1 MRTATLALALAAGLI
16 HAPALADTLDA
27 VVKDY
32 EALANPAEA
41 ETGWP
46 DISPRAVKARN
57 AAYRALEKRL
67 AGLDGQ
73 ALTPEQA
80 LTRTLLDWR
89 LDIMIEGARFDEER
103 IPFDAGDGFFNAANY
118 AAGNTVVR
126 TEADA
131 RAWIARLGEL
141 PGWYDAQIANMRRG
155 IATGFTQPRP
165 TAEGVLA
172 ILKMAVAQPIDE
184 SPLLK
189 PLAAMPPGIPAD
201 RRAAL
206 IAEGRAVVAQAVKP
220 AQGTLLVF
228 FEREYLP
235 AARNT
240 LGASGLPGGKA
251 YYAYT
256 ARRSTTTDMT
266 PDQIFALGEA
276 EVKRIRAEMETAMRA
291 TGFTGSFA
299 EFLAY
304 VRSDPK
310 FYAPDLK
317 TYIEKAAA
325 IGKRLDYALPRWFGK
340 LPRLPWGIYVKP
352 PEMEASSGAYYLG
365 DPEKGVAGAV
375 AVGRASYRDPLFGLT
390 AWMMH
395 EGVPGHHL
403 QIALGQER
411 QDLPAFRR
419 RDDITAFVEGWAL
432 YSEKLGVEMG
442 MYETPYDDFGRL
454 SFEMWRACRLVMD
467 VGIHWKG
474 WSADAAERCLRENT
488 ALPESVA
495 KGETQRYIGWPAQAL
510 AYKVG
515 EVRFT
520 ALRRRAQAALGE
532 GFDNRAFHDLLIADG
547 PMPLSIVEHRVD
559 AWLADGRASP
569 AG

>member
-1 MRTATLALALAAGLI
+1 MRTVAITLALAAGLVS
-16 HAPALADTLDA
+16 APACADTLEA
-27 VVKDY
+27 IVRDY
-32 EALANPAEA
+32 EAAANPAGDER
-41 ETGWP
+41 GWP
-46 DISPRAVKARN
+46 DVSPAAVAVRN
-57 AAYRALEKRL
+57 AEYRKLGQR
-67 AGLDGQ
+67 LDGLKPRRLS
-73 ALTPEQA
+73 ADQA

-89 LDIMIEGARFDEER
+89 LDVVIEGARFDEER
-103 IPFDAGDGFFNAANY
+103 IPFDAGDGFFNTANY
-118 AAGNTVVR
+118 AAGGTVIR

-131 RAWIARLGEL
+131 RAWIARLGKL
-141 PGWYDAQIANMRRG
+141 PTYYDAQIANMRRG
-155 IATGFTQPRP
+155 VRTGFTQPRP

-172 ILKMAVAQPIDE
+172 ILKTAAAQSVDE

-189 PLAAMPPGIPAD
+189 PLAAMPPAIPAE

-206 IAEGRAVVAQAVKP
+206 IAEGRAVVAEVVKP
-220 AQGTLLVF
+220 AQQALVGF
-228 FEREYLP
+228 FESEYLP
-235 AARNT
+235 AARGA
-240 LGASGLPGGKA
+240 LGASGLPDGKA

-266 PDQIFALGEA
+266 PDQIFALGQS
-276 EVKRIRAEMETAMRA
+276 EVARIRSEMEGAMRA
-291 TGFTGSFA
+291 TGFKGSFDA
-299 EFLAY
+299 FLVY
-304 VRSDPK
+304 LRTDPQ

-317 TYIEKAAA
+317 SYIERAAA
-325 IGKRLDYALPRWFGK
+325 IGKKLDYALPRWFGK

-375 AVGRASYRDPLFGLT
+375 AVGSKSYRDPLFALT

-442 MYETPYDDFGRL
+442 MYETAYDDFGRL

-474 WSADAAERCLRENT
+474 WSAEAAERCLRENT
-488 ALPESVA
+488 ALPEGVV
-495 KGETQRYIGWPAQAL
+495 KGETWRYIGWPAQAL

-532 GFDNRAFHDLLIADG
+532 GFDNREFHDLLIADG
-547 PMPLSIVEHRVD
+547 PMPLSIVEQRVET
-559 AWLADGRASP
+559 WLASEHARP

>member
-1 MRTATLALALAAGLI
+1 MRIAALALAAGFI
-16 HAPALADTLDA
+16 DAPARADTLDA
-27 VVKDY
+27 LVKDY

-41 ETGWP
+41 EAGWP
-46 DISPRAVKARN
+46 DVSPRAVSVRN
-57 AAYRALEKRL
+57 GAYRALENRL
-67 AGLDGQ
+67 ETLDGQ
-73 ALTPEQA
+73 TLSPEQA

-89 LDIMIEGARFDEER
+89 LDITIEGARFDEER
-103 IPFDAGDGFFNAANY
+103 IPFDAGDGFFNTANY
-118 AAGNTVVR
+118 AAGNTVIR

-131 RAWIARLGEL
+131 RAWIARLRKL
-141 PGWYDAQIANMRRG
+141 PAYYDAQIVNMRRG
-155 IATGFTQPRP
+155 IRTGFAQPRP
-165 TAEGVLA
+165 IAEGVLA
-172 ILKMAVAQPIDE
+172 ILKAAAAQPIDS

-189 PLAAMPPGIPAD
+189 PLAAMPPAIPEA
-201 RRAAL
+201 RRATL
-206 IAEGRAVVAQAVKP
+206 MAEARATMAESVRP
-220 AQGTLLVF
+220 AQQALVSF
-228 FEREYLP
+228 FEHEYLP
-235 AARNT
+235 AARPG
-240 LGASGLPGGKA
+240 LGASTLPHGKA
-251 YYAYT
+251 WYAYVV
-256 ARRSTTTDMT
+256 RRSTTTAMT
-266 PDQIFALGEA
+266 PDEIFALGDA
-276 EVKRIRAEMETAMRA
+276 EVKRIRAEMEIAMRA
-291 TGFTGSFA
+291 TGFAGSFG

-304 VRSDPK
+304 LRSDPK

-375 AVGRASYRDPLFGLT
+375 AVGGASYRDPLFGLT

-432 YSEKLGVEMG
+432 YAEKLGVEMG

-467 VGIHWKG
+467 VGVHWKG
-474 WSADAAERCLRENT
+474 WSAAEAARCLQENT
-488 ALPESVA
+488 ALPETIVQ
-495 KGETQRYIGWPAQAL
+495 GETQRYVGWPAQAL

-515 EVRFT
+515 EVHFT

-532 GFDNRAFHDLLIADG
+532 AFDNRAFHDLLIADG
-547 PMPLSIVEHRVD
+547 PMPLSIVEERVD
-559 AWLADGRASP
+559 RWLAGRA
-569 AG
+569 AAAD